1 MPNDYDL
8 ELVGAHLLDKLAEEN
23 PQIAEDLKKLIKKN
37 PDFLDMIGGA
47 DVIGTLFTMGD
58 EQFDLLQ
65 DSLNQ
70 ALTEAF
76 KTKDFE
82 ELVTA
87 TMLQGGMTIESIDKD
102 METFMYI
109 IDSIEELSEIKKSF
123 LHRILVQMTDYIKS
137 RLGAVEI
144 VTIPYEKTEETTT
157 PTYARLGDAGMDI
170 YSNEEYTIEP
180 GKTLIIPTGIKVAI
194 PDGYA
199 ILIQP
204 RSGLSAKTKLRVANT
219 PGLIDSGYRDEI
231 GVIVENIE
239 PPFKDI
245 EYEFD
250 TNGEI
255 HIKSI
260 LHGSAYTISKG
271 DRIAQMRLV
280 KVPQAHLVEVTS
292 VENIGVNRKGGFGH
306 TGK

>member
-1 MPNDYDL
+1 MPNDYNL
-8 ELVGAHLLDKLAEEN
+8 ELVGAHLLEKIAEEN
-23 PQIAEDLKKLIKKN
+23 PQITEELKKLIEEN

-47 DVIGTLFTMGD
+47 DVIGTLFAMED

-65 DSLNQ
+65 DSLSQ
-70 ALTEAF
+70 AFMEALR
-76 KTKDFE
+76 TQEFE
-82 ELVTA
+82 ELIAT
-87 TMLQGGMTIESIDKD
+87 TMLQSGSTVDSIDSD
-102 METFMYI
+102 IATFTYI

-123 LHRILVQMTDYIKS
+123 LHRTLLQVGDYIKS

-157 PTYARLGDAGMDI
+157 PTYARMGDAGMDI

-194 PDGYA
+194 PEGYA

-231 GVIVENIE
+231 GVIIENIE

-250 TNGEI
+250 ENGGI
-255 HIKSI
+255 QIKSI

-271 DRIAQMRLV
+271 DKIAQMRLV
-280 KVPQAHLVEVTS
+280 KVPQAHLVEVPS
-292 VENIGVNRKGGFGH
+292 VENIGVNRGGGFGS

>member
-1 MPNDYDL
+1 MPNDYNL

-23 PQIAEDLKKLIKKN
+23 PQIADELKQLVESN

-47 DVIGTLFTMGD
+47 DVIGTLFMMED

-65 DSLNQ
+65 DSLAQ
-70 ALTEAF
+70 AFTGALQTQDFDELITTTMIQNGLTI
-76 KTKDFE
+76 DSVDE
-82 ELVTA
+82 E
-87 TMLQGGMTIESIDKD
+87 IDK
-102 METFMYI
+102 FIYI
-109 IDSIEELSEIKKSF
+109 VNSIEELSDIKKAF
-123 LHRILVQMTDYIKS
+123 LHRILIQMGDHIKS
-137 RLGAVEI
+137 RLGVNEI
-144 VTIPYEKTEETTT
+144 VTIPFEKSDATIT
-157 PTYARLGDAGMDI
+157 PGYARHGDAGMDI
-170 YSNEEYTIEP
+170 YSTDDYTIDP
-180 GKTLIIPTGIKVAI
+180 GKTVIIPTGIKMAI
-194 PDGYA
+194 PEGYA

-280 KVPQAHLVEVTS
+280 KVPQAHLVEVAS
-292 VENIGVNRKGGFGH
+292 VENIGVNREGGFGH

>member
-1 MPNDYDL
+1 MPNDYNL
-8 ELVGAHLLDKLAEEN
+8 ELVGAHLLNKLAEDN
-23 PQIAEDLKKLIKKN
+23 PQIAEDLKKLIEEN

-47 DVIGTLFTMGD
+47 DVIGTLFAMED
-58 EQFDLLQ
+58 EQFELLQ

-70 ALTEAF
+70 ALIEAF
-76 KTKDFE
+76 KTQDFE
-82 ELVTA
+82 EIITT
-87 TMLQGGMTIESIDKD
+87 TMLQSGVTLESIDND
-102 METFMYI
+102 MTTFAYI

-123 LHRILVQMTDYIKS
+123 LHRVLIQMMDYIKT

-144 VTIPYEKTEETTT
+144 VPIPFEKTKETIT
-157 PTYARLGDAGMDI
+157 PTYARIGDAGMDI
-170 YSNEEYTIEP
+170 YANEEYTIDP
-180 GKTLIIPTGIKVAI
+180 GKTVVIPTGIKVAI
-194 PDGYA
+194 PEGYA
-199 ILIQP
+199 LLIQP
-204 RSGLSAKTKLRVANT
+204 RSGLSAKTKLRIANT

-231 GVIVENIE
+231 GVIIENIE

-250 TNGEI
+250 ENGEI

-260 LHGSAYTISKG
+260 LHGSAYTISQG

-280 KVPQAHLVEVTS
+280 KVPQAHLIQVLS
-292 VENIGVNRKGGFGH
+292 VENIGVNREGGFGH

>member
-1 MPNDYDL
+1 MPNDYNL

-23 PQIAEDLKKLIKKN
+23 PQIAEDLKKLVEEN
-37 PDFLDMIGGA
+37 PDFLDMVGGA
-47 DVIGTLFTMGD
+47 DVIGTLFAMED

-70 ALTEAF
+70 AFVEVF

-82 ELVTA
+82 ELITA
-87 TMLQGGMTIESIDKD
+87 TMLQGGITIESIDSD

-180 GKTLIIPTGIKVAI
+180 GKTIIIPTGIKVAI
-194 PDGYA
+194 PEGYA

-231 GVIVENIE
+231 GVIIENIE

-250 TNGEI
+250 ENGGI
-255 HIKSI
+255 QIKSI

-271 DRIAQMRLV
+271 DKIAQMRLV
-280 KVPQAHLVEVTS
+280 KVPQAHLVEVPS
-292 VENIGVNRKGGFGH
+292 VENIGVNRGGGFGS

>member
-1 MPNDYDL
+1 MPNDYNL
-8 ELVGAHLLDKLAEEN
+8 ELVGAHLLNKLAEDN
-23 PQIAEDLKKLIKKN
+23 PQIAEDLKKLIEEN

-47 DVIGTLFTMGD
+47 DVIGTLFAMED
-58 EQFDLLQ
+58 DKFELLQ

-70 ALTEAF
+70 ALIEAF
-76 KTKDFE
+76 KTQDFE
-82 ELVTA
+82 EIITT
-87 TMLQGGMTIESIDKD
+87 TMLQSGVTLESIDND
-102 METFMYI
+102 MATFAYI

-123 LHRILVQMTDYIKS
+123 LHRVLIQMMDYIKT

-144 VTIPYEKTEETTT
+144 IPIPFEKAEETTT
-157 PTYARLGDAGMDI
+157 PTYARIGDAGMDI
-170 YSNEEYTIEP
+170 YANEEYTIDP
-180 GKTLIIPTGIKVAI
+180 GKTVVIPTGIKVAI
-194 PDGYA
+194 PEGYA
-199 ILIQP
+199 LLIQP
-204 RSGLSAKTKLRVANT
+204 RSGLSAKTKLRIANT

-231 GVIVENIE
+231 GVIIENIE

-250 TNGEI
+250 ENGEI

-260 LHGSAYTISKG
+260 LHGSAYTISQG

-280 KVPQAHLVEVTS
+280 KVPQAHLIQVLS
-292 VENIGVNRKGGFGH
+292 VENIGVNREGGFGH

>member
-1 MPNDYDL
+1 MPNDYNL

-23 PQIAEDLKKLIKKN
+23 PQIAEDLKKLIEEN
-37 PDFLDMIGGA
+37 PDFLDMVGGA
-47 DVIGTLFTMGD
+47 DVIGTLFAMED

-70 ALTEAF
+70 AFAEAF

-87 TMLQGGMTIESIDKD
+87 TMLQGGMTIESIDSD
-102 METFMYI
+102 MQTFMYI

-123 LHRILVQMTDYIKS
+123 LHHILVQMTDYIKS

-144 VTIPYEKTEETTT
+144 VTIPYEKTEKTTT

-194 PDGYA
+194 PEGYA

-231 GVIVENIE
+231 GVIIENIE

-250 TNGEI
+250 ENGGI
-255 HIKSI
+255 QIKSI
-260 LHGSAYTISKG
+260 LHGNAYTISKG
-271 DRIAQMRLV
+271 DKIAQMRLV
-280 KVPQAHLVEVTS
+280 KAPQAHLVEVPS
-292 VENIGVNRKGGFGH
+292 VENIGVNRGGGFGS

>member
-1 MPNDYDL
+1 
-8 ELVGAHLLDKLAEEN
+8 
-23 PQIAEDLKKLIKKN
+23 
-37 PDFLDMIGGA
+37 
-47 DVIGTLFTMGD
+47 MGD
-58 EQFDLLQ
+58 
-65 DSLNQ
+65 
-70 ALTEAF
+70 
-76 KTKDFE
+76 
-82 ELVTA
+82 
-87 TMLQGGMTIESIDKD
+87 
-102 METFMYI
+102 
-109 IDSIEELSEIKKSF
+109 
-123 LHRILVQMTDYIKS
+123 HIKS
-137 RLGAVEI
+137 RLGVNEI
-144 VTIPYEKTEETTT
+144 VTIPFEKSDATIT
-157 PTYARLGDAGMDI
+157 PGYARHGDAGMDI
-170 YSNEEYTIEP
+170 YSTEDYTIDP
-180 GKTLIIPTGIKVAI
+180 GKTVIIPTGIKMAI
-194 PDGYA
+194 PEGYA

-280 KVPQAHLVEVTS
+280 KVPQAHLVEVAS
-292 VENIGVNRKGGFGH
+292 VENIGVNREGGFGH

>member
-1 MPNDYDL
+1 MPNDYNL
-8 ELVGAHLLDKLAEEN
+8 ELVGAHLLEKLAEDN
-23 PQIAEDLKKLIKKN
+23 PQIAEDLKKLIEEN

-47 DVIGTLFTMGD
+47 DVIGTLFAMED
-58 EQFDLLQ
+58 EQFELLQ

-70 ALTEAF
+70 ALVETIKSPE
-76 KTKDFE
+76 FE
-82 ELVTA
+82 EIVTSS
-87 TMLQGGMTIESIDKD
+87 MLQGGVTIDSIDND
-102 METFMYI
+102 MATFAYI
-109 IDSIEELSEIKKSF
+109 IDSIEELSDIKKSF
-123 LHRILVQMTDYIKS
+123 LQRILIQMVDYVKS

-144 VTIPYEKTEETTT
+144 IPIPYEKTEETIT
-157 PTYARLGDAGMDI
+157 PIYARLGDAGMDI
-170 YSNEEYTIEP
+170 YSNEEYTIDP
-180 GKTLIIPTGIKVAI
+180 GKTIIIPTGIKVAI
-194 PDGYA
+194 PEGYA

-231 GVIVENIE
+231 GVIIENIE

-250 TNGEI
+250 ENGEI

-271 DRIAQMRLV
+271 DKIAQMRLV
-280 KVPQAHLVEVTS
+280 KVPQIHFVEVPS
-292 VENIGVNRKGGFGH
+292 VENIGVNRGGGFGS